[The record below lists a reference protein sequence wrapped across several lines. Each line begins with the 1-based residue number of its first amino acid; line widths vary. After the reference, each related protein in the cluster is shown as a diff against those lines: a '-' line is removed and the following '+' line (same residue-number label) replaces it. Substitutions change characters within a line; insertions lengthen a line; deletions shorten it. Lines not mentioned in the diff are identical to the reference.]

1 MNKRTCRLLAIVAA
15 LVIIL
20 AGGYGWLANGSY
32 PAGDAARAALVSGG
46 GVTVSVQDHLT
57 VFSPDEAAQGFIFY
71 PGGRVEHR
79 AYAPL
84 MRFLAEQGVLCVLV
98 EMPFDLAVLD
108 MNAGAEIPGLYP
120 QVERWF
126 IGGHSL
132 GGAMAASHAAAEKR
146 YAGLI
151 LLAAYA
157 TAEIKDLPVLSIYGT
172 QDQVLNREKYAA
184 NRALLPEAATE
195 VVLEGG
201 NHAQFGDYGHQKGDG
216 LPAISAQ
223 AQLDA
228 AVNEILAFM
237 AMR

>member
-1 MNKRTCRLLAIVAA
+1 MNKRTCRLLAIIAA

-46 GVTVSVQDHLT
+46 GVTVSVQDNLT
-57 VFSPDEAAQGFIFY
+57 VFAPDEAAQGFIFY

-84 MRFLAEQGVLCVLV
+84 MRSLAEQGVLCVLV

-108 MNAGAEIPGLYP
+108 MNAGAESPERFP

-132 GGAMAASHAAAEKR
+132 GGAMAASHAAEKS

-184 NRALLPEAATE
+184 NRGLLPENTRE

-216 LPAISAQ
+216 LPAMDAQ

-237 AMR
+237 AM